1 MMSAPGTWALLADAA
16 WRVTFILLTAWAV
29 VSLLRRRPAA
39 VRHGVWAVAI
49 VSALAV
55 PLASGVLPRWRLPVL
70 PADAALIPGPGAE
83 PAPSRPLAMTRAR
96 GEVATLN
103 LEATAATL
111 ADADRRDAAAPA
123 GTRAVAAQAV
133 DWLGLVWVT
142 IAAMVLG
149 RYLASIFS
157 VRWLLRQAEP
167 VDAVRWRDAAEI
179 AAAELGL
186 RDTPPLLASAG
197 VTVPFTAGLFRPV
210 VVVPLAAVAHWSD
223 ERVRVVLL
231 HELAHVRRR
240 DCLMQAVT
248 QVACAVY
255 WFNPLAWIA
264 ARRLRAERERACDD
278 LVLAAGLRGAE
289 YAQHLLDIA
298 RTATSRRALSAA
310 ALAMARPSELE
321 GRLLAILD
329 SRPVVGLRAAG
340 AGWRGSALAA
350 AAVLALASVH
360 PVAREVAPAAPTDE
374 TTAAETVATAGD
386 EVAGGEQLPPT
397 PAPTPTPAPSPS
409 PSPSAA
415 VKVIT
420 AQTGRITASISD
432 GIAVNGPGVAEL
444 VADHVIDGLED
455 ALEQAAQTPQAG
467 QGDGEAR
474 KAVSPAVVQGLMEA
488 MKDSDADVR
497 KQALQALTRL
507 RVPLAFDTLVAAL
520 KDPDADIREHAAFAL
535 GRTKDTRALAPLTTA
550 LQDEDADVREQAVF
564 ALSQLRS
571 AEAVPA
577 LRKALSDASPDVRE
591 QAVIALWQLRDPA
604 SVPAFMQALKDEDA
618 DVREQAVF
626 ALSQLGDRSAVPA
639 LLQALASDPSDDVR
653 EQAAFA
659 LSQIGDESAV
669 AGLTAALKDKSAD
682 VRQQAVF
689 ALSQIAE
696 GDSRPRGRRAVHVK
710 PAIAPVAAKPAP
722 VQTPAPAQMPAP
734 APVPR

>member
-1 MMSAPGTWALLADAA
+1 MMSAPGTWTMLADAA

-29 VSLLRRRPAA
+29 VILLRRRPAA
-39 VRHGVWAVAI
+39 VRHGVWALAI
-49 VSALAV
+49 VAALAV
-55 PLASGVLPRWRLPVL
+55 PLASGVVPRWRLAVL
-70 PADAALIPGPGAE
+70 PAAAALIPGAGTDH
-83 PAPSRPLAMTRAR
+83 APSRPMAMSPINDLDLAPVTPN
-96 GEVATLN
+96 VAPTLKAGPD
-103 LEATAATL
+103 ETASGAPAATAAV
-111 ADADRRDAAAPA
+111 
-123 GTRAVAAQAV
+123 RARAV
-133 DWLGLVWVT
+133 DWLGLGWVT

-149 RYLASIFS
+149 RYLASVAS

-167 VDAVRWRDAAEI
+167 VEDERWRDAADV

-186 RDTPPLLASAG
+186 RETPPLVASPG
-197 VTVPFTAGLFRPV
+197 VTVPFTAGLFRAV
-210 VVVPLAAVAHWSD
+210 VAVPATAVAHWTD
-223 ERVRVVLL
+223 ERIRVVLL

-255 WFNPLAWIA
+255 WFNPLTWVA

-278 LVLAAGLRGAE
+278 LVLSAGLRGAE

-298 RTATSRRALSAA
+298 RVATSRRALSAA

-329 SRPVVGLRAAG
+329 SRPVIGLRAAG
-340 AGWRGSALAA
+340 ASWRGVALAA

-360 PVAREVAPAAPTDE
+360 PVAREFTATADEAAARVTPEAPVVTADDDQPAA
-374 TTAAETVATAGD
+374 
-386 EVAGGEQLPPT
+386 T
-397 PAPTPTPAPSPS
+397 PAPTPTPAPSPAPAPAPTVRVLTVQS
-409 PSPSAA
+409 GQIAA
-415 VKVIT
+415 TISQSVAAKGKVI
-420 AQTGRITASISD
+420 
-432 GIAVNGPGVAEL
+432 AES
-444 VADHVIDGLED
+444 VADDVIDGVE
-455 ALEQAAQTPQAG
+455 AAIEQASQTPRADS
-467 QGDGEAR
+467 DGEATR
-474 KAVSPAVVQGLMEA
+474 KSRTVSPAVLQGLTDA
-488 MKDSDADVR
+488 MKDTDADVR

-507 RVPLAFDTLVAAL
+507 GVPVAFDTLVASV

-535 GRTKDTRALAPLTTA
+535 GRTKDPRAVAPLTAA

-626 ALSQLGDRSAVPA
+626 ALSQLGDRSALPA
-639 LLQALASDPSDDVR
+639 LLQALANDPSDDVR

-696 GDSRPRGRRAVHVK
+696 GDTRPRARRAESVK
-710 PAIAPVAAKPAP
+710 PAIAPMAVKP
-722 VQTPAPAQMPAP
+722 Q
-734 APVPR
+734 